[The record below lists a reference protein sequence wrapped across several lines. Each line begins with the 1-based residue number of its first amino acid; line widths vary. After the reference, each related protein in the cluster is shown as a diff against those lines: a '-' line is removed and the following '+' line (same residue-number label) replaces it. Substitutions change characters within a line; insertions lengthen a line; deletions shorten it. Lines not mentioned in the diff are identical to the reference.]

1 MNTRENIRLSL
12 RWIGQRPLE
21 SFLLIIGIALGV
33 GATSA
38 GFSLYLHT
46 QGETNALIESP
57 RYREV
62 VVSTREAAEEMDVSA
77 VPVSGGE
84 TAILT
89 ASDLEVRNE
98 LEGVEYA
105 YLANDT
111 KLRLGAW
118 GGGLGGGPGEG
129 PPPEGGPLPEG
140 GPAPEESQEG
150 EERGADQ
157 SAGQSAGQRAS
168 KQAEAVPETDSPDP
182 VLEEIYGHQVTTEFF
197 TAHDLIPAAGTLIT
211 EEEIEKSLPVMVLGA
226 DLAKE
231 LFQDGVSLGREVYAR
246 RQLYSIIGILEPTG
260 TEYDGMFFSPAIVP
274 SQVLGDSRM
283 ARMFFSRN
291 PTSLHFV
298 IQDPGKLDETKAR
311 LSTIFEEKYGEFTT
325 IITLPRE
332 EAESLINRNERISLI
347 ILFLAIS
354 GLLIADV
361 NVSNI
366 LLGRMVRSRKKIGIL
381 KALGAA
387 KVHIFNLF
395 SVEGFFL
402 SAGGAA
408 LGVGVSFLI
417 FRIIQQSLGLT
428 SVFPAQLLL
437 GVLLAWMITMG
448 LTIFPALQASKIPAA
463 DAMRHE

>member
-46 QGETNALIESP
+46 RGETNALIESP

-77 VPVSGGE
+77 VPVNSGE
-84 TAILT
+84 LAVLT
-89 ASDLEVRNE
+89 ASDLAVRNE

-105 YLANDT
+105 YIANET
-111 KLRLGAW
+111 RLRLGAW
-118 GGGLGGGPGEG
+118 GGGSGGGPGEG
-129 PPPEGGPLPEG
+129 PPPEGGPPPEDG
-140 GPAPEESQEG
+140 S
-150 EERGADQ
+150 DDT
-157 SAGQSAGQRAS
+157 GQRTS
-168 KQAEAVPETDSPDP
+168 RQTEPVPETDSPEP
-182 VLEEIYGHQVTTEFF
+182 VLEEIYGYQVTPEFF

-211 EEEIEKSLPVMVLGA
+211 EEEIERGRPVMVLGA
-226 DLAKE
+226 DLAVK
-231 LFQDGVSLGREVYAR
+231 LFQDGISMGRDVYAR

-298 IQDPGKLDETKAR
+298 IQEPDKLDETKAR
-311 LSTIFEEKYGEFTT
+311 LSTIFEDRYGEFTT

-332 EAESLINRNERISLI
+332 EAESLINRNKRISLI

-387 KVHIFNLF
+387 KGHIFNLF

-402 SAGGAA
+402 SAAGAV

-428 SVFPAQLLL
+428 SVFPAQLLI
-437 GVLLAWMITMG
+437 GVLLAWVITMG

>member
-12 RWIGQRPLE
+12 RWIGKRPLE
-21 SFLLIIGIALGV
+21 SFLLIIGIALGI

-38 GFSLYLHT
+38 GFSLYIHT
-46 QGETNALIESP
+46 RGETNVLIESP

-62 VVSTREAAEEMDVSA
+62 VVATREAAEEMDRSA
-77 VPVSGGE
+77 VPVNSGE
-84 TAILT
+84 IAILT
-89 ASDLEVRNE
+89 ASDLEARNE
-98 LEGVEYA
+98 IEGVEYA
-105 YLANDT
+105 YIANDIR
-111 KLRLGAW
+111 LRLGAW
-118 GGGLGGGPGEG
+118 GSGPGGGPGEG
-129 PPPEGGPLPEG
+129 PPPEDGPPAESPEG
-140 GPAPEESQEG
+140 T
-150 EERGADQ
+150 ERSADQ
-157 SAGQSAGQRAS
+157 GAGRGDLGRT
-168 KQAEAVPETDSPDP
+168 ETVPETDSPEP
-182 VLEEIYGHQVTTEFF
+182 VLEEIYGYQVTPEFF
-197 TAHDLIPAAGTLIT
+197 TAHDLIPAAGTLIGG
-211 EEEIEKSLPVMVLGA
+211 EEIEKGLPVMVLGA
-226 DLAKE
+226 DLARK
-231 LFQDGVSLGREVYAR
+231 LFQDGESLGREVYAR
-246 RQLYSIIGILEPTG
+246 RQLYSIIGILESTG

-298 IQDPGKLDETKAR
+298 IQDPDKLDETKAR
-311 LSTIFEEKYGEFTT
+311 LSTIFEDKYGEFTT

-387 KVHIFNLF
+387 KAHIFNLF

-417 FRIIQQSLGLT
+417 FRIIRQSLGLT
-428 SVFPAQLLL
+428 SVYPLQLLL
-437 GVLLAWMITMG
+437 GVLLAWIITMG
-448 LTIFPALQASKIPAA
+448 LTIFPALQAAKIPAA

>member
-12 RWIGQRPLE
+12 RWIGKRPLE

-77 VPVSGGE
+77 VPVNGSE

-89 ASDLEVRNE
+89 ASDLAARNE

-105 YLANDT
+105 YIANNT
-111 KLRLGAW
+111 TLRLGAW
-118 GGGLGGGPGEG
+118 GGGFGGGGPGEG
-129 PPPEGGPLPEG
+129 PPPEDGPPPEG
-140 GPAPEESQEG
+140 T
-150 EERGADQ
+150 ERGA
-157 SAGQSAGQRAS
+157 SRPT
-168 KQAEAVPETDSPDP
+168 ETTPETNSPDP
-182 VLEEIYGHQVTTEFF
+182 AVDVIYGYQVTPEFF
-197 TAHDLIPAAGTLIT
+197 TAHNLIPAAGALIT
-211 EEEIEKSLPVMVLGA
+211 GNDSEKGLPVLVLGA
-226 DLAKE
+226 DLAKK

-246 RQLYSIIGILEPTG
+246 RQLYSIIGVLGPTG
-260 TEYDGMFFSPAIVP
+260 TEYDEMFFSTAIVP

-283 ARMFFSRN
+283 ARMYFSRN
-291 PTSLHFV
+291 PSSLHFV
-298 IQDPGKLDETKAR
+298 IQDPKKLDETKAR
-311 LSTIFEEKYGEFTT
+311 LSTIFEDTYGEFTT

-381 KALGAA
+381 KAMGAG
-387 KVHIFNLF
+387 KVNIFNLF

-402 SAGGAA
+402 SAGGAV

-428 SVFPAQLLL
+428 SVFPARLLL
-437 GVLLAWMITMG
+437 GVLLAWVLTMG
-448 LTIFPALQASKIPAA
+448 LTIFPALHASKIPAA

>member
-12 RWIGQRPLE
+12 RWIGKRPLE
-21 SFLLIIGIALGV
+21 SLLLIIGIALGV
-33 GATSA
+33 GAAAA

-46 QGETNALIESP
+46 QEETNALIESP

-77 VPVSGGE
+77 VPINSSE
-84 TAILT
+84 TAVLT
-89 ASDLEVRNE
+89 ASDLAVRNE
-98 LEGVEYA
+98 LEGLEFA
-105 YLANDT
+105 YIANNT
-111 KLRLGAW
+111 TLRLGTW

-129 PPPEGGPLPEG
+129 PPPEDGPPPEG
-140 GPAPEESQEG
+140 SPEG
-150 EERGADQ
+150 TERGA
-157 SAGQSAGQRAS
+157 SRLT
-168 KQAEAVPETDSPDP
+168 ETTPETNSPDP
-182 VLEEIYGHQVTTEFF
+182 AVDVIYGYQVTPEFF
-197 TAHDLIPAAGTLIT
+197 TAHNLIPAAGTLIT
-211 EEEIEKSLPVMVLGA
+211 GNDSEKGLLVLVLGA
-226 DLAKE
+226 DLAKK

-246 RQLYSIIGILEPTG
+246 RQLYSIIGVLEPTG
-260 TEYDGMFFSPAIVP
+260 TEYDEMFFSTAIVP

-283 ARMFFSRN
+283 ARMYFSKN

-298 IQDPGKLDETKAR
+298 IQDPEKLDETKAR
-311 LSTIFEEKYGEFTT
+311 LSTIFEDTYGEFTT

-366 LLGRMVRSRKKIGIL
+366 LFGRMVRSRKKIGIL
-381 KALGAA
+381 KAMGAG

-402 SAGGAA
+402 SAGGAV

-437 GVLLAWMITMG
+437 GVLLAWVLTMG

>member
-1 MNTRENIRLSL
+1 
-12 RWIGQRPLE
+12 
-21 SFLLIIGIALGV
+21 
-33 GATSA
+33 
-38 GFSLYLHT
+38 
-46 QGETNALIESP
+46 
-57 RYREV
+57 
-62 VVSTREAAEEMDVSA
+62 VSTREAAEEMDVSA
-77 VPVSGGE
+77 VPVNSGE
-84 TAILT
+84 LAVLT
-89 ASDLEVRNE
+89 ASDLAVRNE

-105 YLANDT
+105 YIANET
-111 KLRLGAW
+111 RLRLGAW
-118 GGGLGGGPGEG
+118 GGGSGGGPGEG
-129 PPPEGGPLPEG
+129 PPPEGGPPPEDG
-140 GPAPEESQEG
+140 S
-150 EERGADQ
+150 DDT
-157 SAGQSAGQRAS
+157 GQRTSRQTEPA
-168 KQAEAVPETDSPDP
+168 PETDSPEP
-182 VLEEIYGHQVTTEFF
+182 VLEEIYGYQVTPEFF

-211 EEEIEKSLPVMVLGA
+211 EEEIERGRPVMVLGA
-226 DLAKE
+226 DLAVK
-231 LFQDGVSLGREVYAR
+231 LFQDGISMGRDVYAR

-298 IQDPGKLDETKAR
+298 IQEPDKLDETKAR
-311 LSTIFEEKYGEFTT
+311 LSTIFEDRYGEFTT

-332 EAESLINRNERISLI
+332 EAESLINRNKRISLI

-387 KVHIFNLF
+387 KGHIFNLF

-402 SAGGAA
+402 SAAGAV

-428 SVFPAQLLL
+428 SVFPAQLLI
-437 GVLLAWMITMG
+437 GVLLAWVITMG